1 MLQYVLDLKTS
12 AVHGGMMEN
21 FTGHFVSVVWDIIPI
36 FLLFFLITGI
46 LFFNYY
52 RIKREEEL
60 AILRQI
66 AKTLYEL
73 NIQNNYKY

>member
-1 MLQYVLDLKTS
+1 MLQYVLALKTS
-12 AVHGGMMEN
+12 VVNGGIMEN

-36 FLLFFLITGI
+36 FLLLFLITGI

-60 AILRQI
+60 AILKQI
-66 AKTLYEL
+66 THILNEL
-73 NIQNNYKY
+73 NYQKNNKY

>member
-1 MLQYVLDLKTS
+1 
-12 AVHGGMMEN
+12 MEN

-36 FLLFFLITGI
+36 FLLLFLITGI

-60 AILRQI
+60 AILKQI
-66 AKTLYEL
+66 THILNEL
-73 NIQNNYKY
+73 NYQKNNKY

>member
-1 MLQYVLDLKTS
+1 
-12 AVHGGMMEN
+12 MEN